1 MSFEPLRI
9 RLIATA
15 ALMLTV
21 VFSVDA
27 ARHRATR
34 LGHPATRFAP
44 PLRSA
49 EDLRA
54 RFRDPKLKPDIASI
68 LNQWGWK
75 GNLEDIHRAA
85 LNEEIKPIELPTGT
99 VMPFMSSRKNGKP
112 ITLREVLWAGKE
124 PIQAFS
130 FRFVSN
136 GRRYHCI
143 TPRPCSNFFVV
154 DEGPASTTLTIECHA
169 PDRAFTGRQVKVCLT
184 AKNAGPADEP
194 SPKIV
199 MVIPEHVEVSATSD
213 NGSVSG
219 NRITWELGEL
229 KAGAGKEVCVAL
241 KTKTPGKL
249 AVASTI
255 GGKFAEQTECSCETD
270 IMGVY
275 SLLVEVVDLED
286 PIQIGQDITYV
297 ITTTNQGDQSHS
309 NVRVAIELPNNQ
321 EFVRSTGATTIGA
334 DGITALKSE
343 PLPTLPGRQT
353 AEWRL
358 TTRAKASPGIDG
370 LVDSRLVVK
379 FSSDQISDP
388 IREEEA
394 TQIY

>member
-1 MSFEPLRI
+1 M
-9 RLIATA
+9 
-15 ALMLTV
+15 LMV
-21 VFSVDA
+21 VFTADA
-27 ARHRATR
+27 APHRATR

-85 LNEEIKPIELPTGT
+85 LNEEIKPLELPTGT
-99 VMPFMSSRKNGKP
+99 IMPFMSSRKNGKP

-154 DEGPASTTLTIECHA
+154 DEGPANTTLTIECHA
-169 PDRAFTGRQVKVCLT
+169 PDRSFTGRQVKVCLT
-184 AKNAGPADEP
+184 ARNAGPANEP
-194 SPKIV
+194 DPTIV
-199 MVIPEHVEVSATSD
+199 MVLPEHAEVVATSD
-213 NGSVSG
+213 GGTVSG
-219 NRITWELGEL
+219 NRITWKLDEL
-229 KAGAGKEVCVAL
+229 KPGEGKEVCVGL
-241 KTKTPGKL
+241 KTSSPGNL
-249 AVASTI
+249 AFKSTVS
-255 GGKFAEQTECSCETD
+255 GKRSETTDCSCETD
-270 IMGVY
+270 IIGVY
-275 SLLVEVVDLED
+275 SLLVEVIDLDD

-297 ITTTNQGDQSHS
+297 ITAKNQGDQSHS
-309 NVRVAIELPNNQ
+309 NVRVAIELPANQ
-321 EFVRSTGATTIGA
+321 QYVRSTGASHVGA
-334 DGITALKSE
+334 DGGRSLKSD
-343 PLPTLPGRQT
+343 PFPNLPGKQT
-353 AEWRL
+353 AEWRV
-358 TTRAKASPGIDG
+358 TTRALPTANVNG
-370 LVDSRLVVK
+370 LVDSRFVVN
-379 FSSDQISDP
+379 FSSDQITDP